1 MNSTV
6 REIRYFHPSGK
17 SLPNGSYFQRGGFLG
32 ECRRNRDSYILDKA
46 VHGEQCGL
54 SKHQGGV
61 ITFSTGTDTE
71 MSSEAFTDKVSQKLN
86 DLEDGSICSVGS
98 AFKGKYI
105 DEKDKMY
112 DGESISVEVN
122 GLSSKSLVRLAE
134 LLAETFRQETLL
146 VKDLNNDKIF
156 LIHVSQVVVHPD
168 GMLLSHGFGFTERAS
183 R

>member
-17 SLPNGSYFQRGGFLG
+17 SLPNGSHFQRGGFLG
-32 ECRRNRDSYILDKA
+32 ECRRNRDSYVLDET

-61 ITFSTGTDTE
+61 ITFSTDANAETAP
-71 MSSEAFTDKVSQKLN
+71 EAFIDKIKQKLN
-86 DLEDGSICSVGS
+86 DLENSGICSVGN

-105 DEKDKMY
+105 DEKGKIY
-112 DGESISVEVN
+112 DGKSISVEVN